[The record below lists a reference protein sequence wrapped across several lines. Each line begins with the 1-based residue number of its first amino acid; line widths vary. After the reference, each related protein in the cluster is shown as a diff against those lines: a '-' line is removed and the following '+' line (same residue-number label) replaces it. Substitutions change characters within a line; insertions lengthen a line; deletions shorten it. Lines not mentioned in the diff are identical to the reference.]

1 MDDEKEKLKKLLIGY
16 YGSSRSEDTIDEL
29 VDMID
34 TLIFDISIIYQEYIK
49 IIHEE
54 NSTIL

>member
-49 IIHEE
+49 IIHEK
-54 NSTIL
+54 TL